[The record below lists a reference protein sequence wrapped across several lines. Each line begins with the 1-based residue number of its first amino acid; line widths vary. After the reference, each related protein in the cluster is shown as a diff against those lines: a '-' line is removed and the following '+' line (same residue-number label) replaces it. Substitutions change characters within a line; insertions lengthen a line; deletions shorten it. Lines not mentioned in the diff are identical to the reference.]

1 MSASKPLFWGLWIL
15 GAFTACDAH
24 DRVLTPD
31 PIDGSAAGKAGSSTG
46 GGDGRGG
53 TSTGGAGG
61 APTGGGTATGGNG
74 GATSGSG
81 GATSGGT
88 GGTQAGG
95 MGGAPTGGAAGSA
108 TGGGGTGMVDGGPG
122 GTGGAIGT
130 DGGIDAAEAG
140 GPPGATD
147 PDCDLN
153 GIWIAQQVSVATA
166 LGAPQYGNVWSYL
179 EFQQS
184 GADVVVKKQF
194 DCGGEVKGTLRVTL
208 REATTR
214 VLMTH
219 NRQMGRRGTMKKNA
233 AGTCDLVIERFWSI
247 YGGIEG
253 SFIPAAG
260 RNSTADMTQVQ
271 MDRPL
276 PKPATPTGAEDW
288 DGDTHLGIGWDVAGV
303 VTGRRHSVQRNW
315 SAWYTDSAYPIT
327 PAQNFTT
334 DIMARAEVDIE
345 DNVFDTEP
353 PGNLLLASGGTSDI
367 RNVNNRIILR
377 FLGRTAAD
385 PRLATI
391 PITGTDPDADATGTL
406 ATCSAIQAALPVKQ
420 AR

>member
-1 MSASKPLFWGLWIL
+1 M
-15 GAFTACDAH
+15 
-24 DRVLTPD
+24 
-31 PIDGSAAGKAGSSTG
+31 IDGGL
-46 GGDGRGG
+46 
-53 TSTGGAGG
+53 
-61 APTGGGTATGGNG
+61 
-74 GATSGSG
+74 
-81 GATSGGT
+81 
-88 GGTQAGG
+88 
-95 MGGAPTGGAAGSA
+95 
-108 TGGGGTGMVDGGPG
+108 G
-122 GTGGAIGT
+122 GTGGATGT
-130 DGGIDAAEAG
+130 DGGGTDTAAETG
-140 GPPGATD
+140 GSPGAAD
-147 PDCDLN
+147 ADCDLN

-184 GADVVVKKQF
+184 GTDVVVKKQF

-214 VLMTH
+214 VLMSH

-233 AGTCDLVIERFWSI
+233 TGTCDLVVERFWSI
-247 YGGIEG
+247 LGGIEG

-288 DGDTHLGIGWDVAGV
+288 DADTHLGIGWDVAGI

-315 SAWYTDSAYPIT
+315 TAWYTDSAYPIT
-327 PAQNFTT
+327 AAVNFTT

-345 DNVFDTEP
+345 DSVFDTEP
-353 PGNLLLASGGTSDI
+353 AGNLLLASGATSDI
-367 RNVNNRIILR
+367 RNVNNRVILR

-385 PRLATI
+385 PRLAAI

-406 ATCSAIQAALPVKQ
+406 ATCTAIQAALPVKQ